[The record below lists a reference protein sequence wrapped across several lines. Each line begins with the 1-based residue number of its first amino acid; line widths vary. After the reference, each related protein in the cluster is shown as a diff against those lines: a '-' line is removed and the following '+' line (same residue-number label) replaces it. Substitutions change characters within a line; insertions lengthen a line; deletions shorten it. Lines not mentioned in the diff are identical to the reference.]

1 MIARC
6 ADTNQRYHL
15 TCQRAGADIGREQG
29 TWMDAR
35 WGNSGQRVKAAVA
48 VKLEPGGRLSI
59 IEDYQMGLM
68 RRLPDPVGIGW
79 TVEGR
84 QRLECRWLTSA

>member
-1 MIARC
+1 
-6 ADTNQRYHL
+6 
-15 TCQRAGADIGREQG
+15 
-29 TWMDAR
+29 MDAR

-48 VKLEPGGRLSI
+48 ITLEPGGRVSI
-59 IEDYQMGLM
+59 MQEYQMGLT

-84 QRLECRWLTSA
+84 EHTHIHTHTHTHTCMRECSALPLKDALGPGP